1 MDLNSKFM
9 VTYNVEGTLDGD
21 QGNNCVIE
29 EALNIIRYDVW
40 NTVEINISLNGKLDQ
55 ELSKVFFKEL
65 YFTVHMPIRIVIVDS
80 TEVEFEYDSSGISC
94 DIEKGVCLGGKKDEE
109 NEGIVK
115 QTQWLRCSVSEKFK
129 VISQPLFVPLYEGVR
144 TNQNG
149 VIKKDRNQVENIVY
163 VKYPS
168 GIVQETFGGM
178 FFGSDVVCFGDT
190 DQYSGLG
197 DGNHV
202 LVFLGD
208 LFYDNME
215 RYQYPW
221 WYKKDG
227 QGNVIGT
234 RYTNIT
240 GYTATGNVLMSVYT
254 EGVEHFDMNHVE
266 YNKSE
271 QGSLIV
277 NKTNTNII
285 FGLKTMFKKNNVNG
299 YDVEIYGYQY
309 GNDDEIPNSIDHYN
323 ISWCYDDGQIVLYAK
338 DNVCLG
344 LVTTEGTDTIYANT
358 DDAEVEYHFKTP
370 FVFSGPN
377 RSNEDVVY
385 NLDFRYYSA
394 AEITVIHPVSQNSAI
409 YFDAGIVIEKKAV
422 VISQVPV
429 HISGAG
435 ITISGTLK
443 APICIIE

>member
-9 VTYNVEGTLDGD
+9 VIYNVEGTLNGD
-21 QGNNCVIE
+21 QGNNCIIE
-29 EALNIIRYDVW
+29 EALNIIRYDIW
-40 NTVEINISLNGKLDQ
+40 NTIVINISLSGKLDQ
-55 ELSKVFFKEL
+55 ELSTVFFEEL
-65 YFTVHMPIRIVIVDS
+65 YFTVYTPIRIVIVDS
-80 TEVEFEYDSSGISC
+80 TKREFEYDSSYISC
-94 DIEKGVCLGGKKDEE
+94 DIKKGVCLGGEKDE
-109 NEGIVK
+109 NKRMNVLR
-115 QTQWLRCSVSEKFK
+115 TQWSSCSVSDGVK
-129 VISQPLFVPLYEGVR
+129 VIPQPLFVPLYEGVR

-168 GIVQETFGGM
+168 DIDQGTFGGM

-197 DGNHV
+197 DSNHV

-227 QGNVIGT
+227 QDNV

-277 NKTNTNII
+277 NKTNTNVI

-309 GNDDEIPNSIDHYN
+309 GNDDEIPNFIDHYN
-323 ISWCYDDGQIVLYAK
+323 ISWCYDNGQIVLYAK

-344 LVTTEGTDTIYANT
+344 LVTTEDAETIYANT
-358 DDAEVEYHFKTP
+358 EDAEVEYHFKTP

-394 AEITVIHPVSQNSAI
+394 AEITDIHPVSQNSEI
-409 YFDAGIVIEKKAV
+409 YFDAGIIIEKKAV